1 MRRSIS
7 SSGVES
13 RAAEISAATYNGRHV
28 NTHGLTLI
36 TIVVAALAGIAVL
49 VWILKYWSD
58 TNGEDMGTMSAQW
71 IAEYN
76 ASHP

>member
-1 MRRSIS
+1 M
-7 SSGVES
+7 
-13 RAAEISAATYNGRHV
+13 
-28 NTHGLTLI
+28 HGLTLI

-58 TNGEDMGTMSAQW
+58 TNTKDMGTMSAQW